1 MRKKIKIATTHK
13 PGHYKMTP
21 EEVQALLVA
30 RKGGHVHQDKRKQID
45 RKRKYK

>member
-1 MRKKIKIATTHK
+1 MKKKMQVITTHK

-21 EEVQALLVA
+21 EEVQALLTA
-30 RKGGHVHQDKRKQID
+30 RKGGHVHKDKRKQID